1 MFHFKE
7 SIEDSNDDDQQ
18 LQMALQM
25 SLDEISMTKLRNISK
40 SEDNSETN
48 IPITN
53 VQEITNN
60 KTDIPLILP
69 K

>member
-1 MFHFKE
+1 
-7 SIEDSNDDDQQ
+7 
-18 LQMALQM
+18 MALQM

-48 IPITN
+48 ISIKN